1 MSFRLFVLGAL
12 ALGLSACQTARGT
25 REPVL
30 PYPPAE
36 TPSPAGVPGPVLLP
50 QQPEP
55 PPATLPQLPVPVP
68 PPASS
73 QEPVA
78 VAPPLLETRPQLPAY
93 ARNAEEMSGAAVVS
107 LLRQARS
114 ASTAGKPQ
122 QAQAALERALRIEP
136 RNYFIWTAL
145 AGSYLDQRN
154 YAQAISV
161 AKKSNSLARGNIY
174 AEYENCRVIAAAS
187 DALGDSAAGLQAQ
200 ARMDEIQRLLQSAA
214 D

>member
-12 ALGLSACQTARGT
+12 ALGLSACQAARGT

-30 PYPPAE
+30 PYPP
-36 TPSPAGVPGPVLLP
+36 PPPAPVSGVPGPVMIPQESAPSPAAGLP
-50 QQPEP
+50 PLPLPLP
-55 PPATLPQLPVPVP
+55 PG
-68 PPASS
+68 
-73 QEPVA
+73 QEPVTA
-78 VAPPLLETRPQLPAY
+78 APPLLETRPQLPAY
-93 ARNAEEMSGAAVVS
+93 ARNADEMSGAAVVS

-136 RNYFIWTAL
+136 RNYFVWSAL
-145 AGSYLDQRN
+145 AASYLDQRN
-154 YAQAISV
+154 YSQAIAV
-161 AKKSNSLARGNIY
+161 ARKSNSLARGNVY

-187 DALGDSAAGLQAQ
+187 DALGDGAASLQAQ